1 MKTYLVADSGY
12 NKEQLSNIAET
23 ICPNFREH
31 EEKRLEKNV
40 PLSHGIARYRTTDK
54 SGFRIFASWFR
65 KRAKSLAQ
73 LEKNISLI
81 GEIKKKMKPR
91 LQASKRVVSQSTS
104 SKRNLRKEE
113 KAKLNRGQKKSWTR
127 TWRHSS
133 GILSWRSAQPSS
145 PSYPAPARQDS

>member
-40 PLSHGIARYRTTDK
+40 PLSHGIARYRTTNK
-54 SGFRIFASWFR
+54 TGFCIFASWFR

-81 GEIKKKMKPR
+81 GKIKRPEEENEEA
-91 LQASKRVVSQSTS
+91 QENKRT
-104 SKRNLRKEE
+104 
-113 KAKLNRGQKKSWTR
+113 T
-127 TWRHSS
+127 T
-133 GILSWRSAQPSS
+133 ILSRQGFSEENKSNENKTPSLETS
-145 PSYPAPARQDS
+145 RFAKYFF